1 MRRLYLLRHAKSS
14 WKLAGQ
20 LDYERGLTERGE
32 DDLVLISELI
42 SEHEIVPDFIF
53 CSGARRARD
62 TLTGVAKALPSDAQ
76 VEFTDAIYQASA
88 RDLLMVLRGVPAK
101 YSSVLLIGHNPA
113 IHNLSVE
120 ISRESEELVRLAAKF
135 PTAALAEFEFDCD
148 WAELGENSTD
158 LTRFTR
164 PKQLR
169 QGDRETL

>member
-1 MRRLYLLRHAKSS
+1 MRHLYLLRHAKSS

-42 SEHEIVPDFIF
+42 REHEIAPDFIF

-62 TLTGVAKALPSDAQ
+62 TLAGVANELPRDAR
-76 VEFTDAIYQASA
+76 VEYTDEIYQAST
-88 RDLLMVLRGVPAK
+88 RDLLLVLQGVPSM
-101 YSSVLLIGHNPA
+101 YNSVLLIGHNPS

-120 ISRESEELVRLAAKF
+120 IARESNELVSLAAKF
-135 PTAALAEFEFDCD
+135 PTAALAEFEFEGD
-148 WAELGENSTD
+148 WADLDENSAD

>member
-14 WKLAGQ
+14 WELAGQ
-20 LDYERGLTERGE
+20 LDYERGLTERGA

-42 SEHEIVPDFIF
+42 RDHEIAPDFVF

-62 TLTGVAKALPSDAQ
+62 TLSGVSKALPSDAK
-76 VEFTDAIYQASA
+76 VEYTDAIYQAST
-88 RDLLMVLRGVPAK
+88 RDLLLVIQGVPSK
-101 YSSVLLIGHNPA
+101 YNSVLLVGHNPS

-120 ISRESEELVRLAAKF
+120 IARESEELVRLAAKF
-135 PTAALAEFEFDCD
+135 PTAALAEFEFDGE
-148 WAELGENSTD
+148 WAKLGENSTD

-169 QGDRETL
+169 HGDRETL

>member
-32 DDLVLISELI
+32 DDLELISELI
-42 SEHEIVPDFIF
+42 RENEIAPDFIF

-62 TLTGVAKALPSDAQ
+62 TLKAVAKALPSDAQ
-76 VEFTDAIYQASA
+76 VEYTDAIYQAST
-88 RDLLMVLRGVPAK
+88 RDLLLVLQGVPAT
-101 YSSVLLIGHNPA
+101 YNSVLLVGHNPS
-113 IHNLSVE
+113 IHDLSVE
-120 ISRESEELVRLAAKF
+120 IARESEELVRLAAKF
-135 PTAALAEFEFDCD
+135 PTAALAEFEFDGE
-148 WAELGENSTD
+148 WAELAENSTG

-169 QGDRETL
+169 HGDRETL